1 MAATLRLRPWQ
12 RKAFDQFTASTND
25 SFLAVA
31 TPGAGKTTFALSC
44 ARWVLAQQ
52 RCRLIVVA
60 PTSHLKV
67 QWTRAA
73 HRLGLELDPEWSP
86 GQGLARDVHG
96 LVTTYQQVA
105 TGDAAKQLRGLAV
118 DAMVILDEVHHAGDE
133 RAWGDAVRHAFA
145 TAAKRLCLS
154 GTPFRSD
161 TAAIPFVRYDDQE
174 AVADHEYGYADA
186 LRDGGVVR
194 PVYFPRIDGV
204 MEWSAP
210 DGTLRSATFQDEL
223 DRSGAAQRLRT
234 ALSLDGEW
242 LPSVMAQAHEKLMTI
257 RRDHPDAGGLV
268 IATDQEHAHGIARL
282 IDHRL
287 RAPCQVVVS
296 EDPQASKKLNAFA
309 DSDAPWLVAV
319 RMVSEGVDVPRLRV
333 GVYATNTS
341 TELFFRQAVGRFVR
355 WQPGRR
361 SQKAYVYLPD
371 DPRLRAHAF
380 QIAEVRRHVLR
391 PPEPDD
397 LDAAPLDE
405 PEQFEESAEEPA
417 EQLSLFAV
425 LSSVATGVEVHGVT
439 PQGVRFDDDPEIP
452 EPSLD
457 DDPALTL
464 ELPEVPTE
472 AGPAPWGRRSV
483 AEVKDEL
490 RAANAELA
498 QRLVDLSGW
507 GHARVHA
514 ELNRLSGVTSVPI
527 ATVDQ
532 LERRRRQ
539 AETWLE
545 RLRRSGRGT
554 RR

>member
-12 RKAFDQFTASTND
+12 RAAFDRFTASD
-25 SFLAVA
+25 RESFLAVA
-31 TPGAGKTTFALSC
+31 TPGAGKTTFALTC
-44 ARWVLAQQ
+44 ARWVLAER
-52 RCRLIVVA
+52 RCRLVVVA
-60 PTSHLKV
+60 PTSHLKY
-67 QWTRAA
+67 QWTQAA
-73 HRLGLELDPEWSP
+73 HRLGLELDPDWSP

-105 TGDAAKQLRGLAV
+105 TGEAARNLKGLAA
-118 DAMVILDEVHHAGDE
+118 DAMVILDEIHHAGDE
-133 RAWGDAVRHAFA
+133 RAWGDAVRTAFSSSVR
-145 TAAKRLCLS
+145 RLCLS

-161 TAAIPFVRYDDQE
+161 TAAIPFVHYDDGE
-174 AVADHEYGYADA
+174 AVADHEYGYGDA

-210 DGTLRSATFQDEL
+210 DGTVLSATFQDEL
-223 DRSGAAQRLRT
+223 DRAGSAQRLRT

-242 LPSVMAQAHEKLMTI
+242 LPTVLAQAHDRLTTL
-257 RRDHPDAGGLV
+257 RQDHPDAAGLV
-268 IATDQEHAHGIARL
+268 IAIDQDHAHGIARL
-282 IDHRL
+282 LRERL
-287 RAPCQVVVS
+287 GTPAEVVVS
-296 EDPQASKKLNAFA
+296 EDPGASKRLTAFA
-309 DSDAPWLVAV
+309 TSDAPWLVAV
-319 RMVSEGVDVPRLRV
+319 RMVSEGVDIPRLRV
-333 GVYATNTS
+333 GVYATSTS

-371 DPRLRAHAF
+371 DPRLRTHAF
-380 QIAEVRRHVLR
+380 QIAEARRHVLR
-391 PPEPDD
+391 PTVEDD
-397 LDAAPLDE
+397 PDAAPLDE
-405 PEQFEESAEEPA
+405 PEDVEAPEDTTV

-425 LSSVATGVEVHGVT
+425 LSSVATGIEVHGVT
-439 PQGVRFDDDPEIP
+439 PGGLRFDDEPEIP
-452 EPSLD
+452 EPDPD
-457 DDPALTL
+457 DDPNLTL

-490 RAANAELA
+490 RTANAELA
-498 QRLVDLSGW
+498 QRLVDLTGW

-514 ELNRLSGVTSVPI
+514 ELNRLSGVGSVQT

-532 LERRRRQ
+532 LDRRRRQ
-539 AETWLE
+539 AQTWLD
-545 RLRRSGRGT
+545 RLRGSGSGR